1 MKIFNNNNNEDKMIN
16 KIKYKMISN
25 YHKGD
30 SYFSPVNKFYN
41 DRLPISYPYSYK
53 SVSHPEYS
61 IEVVRT
67 LVPVPAYRGY
77 GVITREEIDKYGY
90 NLDKIKVSTI
100 KPVYEYVV
108 IKNGKTITEN
118 KKTVKECKS
127 IIKNLIEK
135 ESA

>member
-1 MKIFNNNNNEDKMIN
+1 
-16 KIKYKMISN
+16 MISN
-25 YHKGD
+25 YNKGD

-67 LVPVPAYRGY
+67 LVSVPAHRGY

-108 IKNGKTITEN
+108 IKNGKSVTEN

>member
-1 MKIFNNNNNEDKMIN
+1 MIN
-16 KIKYKMISN
+16 KIKYKMICN
-25 YHKGD
+25 YHKYD
-30 SYFSPVNKFYN
+30 VYFSPVNKFYN
-41 DRLPISYPYSYK
+41 DRLQISYPYSYK

-108 IKNGKTITEN
+108 TKNGKSITEN

-127 IIKNLIEK
+127 IIKDLIEK
-135 ESA
+135 SVD